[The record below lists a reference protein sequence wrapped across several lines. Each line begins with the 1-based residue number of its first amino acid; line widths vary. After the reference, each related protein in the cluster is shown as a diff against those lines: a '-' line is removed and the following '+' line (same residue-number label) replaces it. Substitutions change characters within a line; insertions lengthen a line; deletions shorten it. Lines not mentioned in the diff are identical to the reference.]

1 MQRPQYGI
9 DAPDLLRFFGIAGVI
24 SLVICLLSLRLS
36 IFGQIIQSIVLALS
50 GLAAT
55 YLLGMGCLML
65 YYSKI
70 EKVKDC
76 EKLLNLIQWSGDEQ
90 VLDVGCGRGL
100 MLVRAANRLTSG
112 KAIGIDL
119 WQQQDQSDNNSAGTL
134 SNAKIEGVAERI
146 EVQTADMRQLPFPD
160 CSFDVVVSSWAVHN
174 LEAAADRHKAL
185 DEIMRVLKPNGRIV
199 LADIINQAEYAEY
212 FKQYGMANV
221 QLHNNPIRDVV
232 LKTVS
237 FGSFAPSAVSAY
249 KDTLPAIRSF

>member
-1 MQRPQYGI
+1 MQRSQYGI

-24 SLVICLLSLRLS
+24 SLVICLLSLRLF
-36 IFGQIIQSIVLALS
+36 IFGQIIQSIIVALS

-55 YLLGMGCLML
+55 YLLGMGCLMV

-76 EKLLNLIQWSGDEQ
+76 EKLLNLIQWSGNEQ

-160 CSFDVVVSSWAVHN
+160 CSFDVVVSSWAVYN
-174 LEAAADRHKAL
+174 LETAADRYQAL
-185 DEIMRVLKPNGRIV
+185 SR
-199 LADIINQAEYAEY
+199 
-212 FKQYGMANV
+212 
-221 QLHNNPIRDVV
+221 
-232 LKTVS
+232 
-237 FGSFAPSAVSAY
+237 
-249 KDTLPAIRSF
+249 